1 MELENIFLLGDG
13 KGPNSSLMIANDD
26 VILNFTLLKE
36 KKNPEHIKGWRRK
49 EVETNGTKRIGNS
62 IVFEGRSVIDYS
74 TDKAGK
80 KKFLCGSRL
89 KLFHHAS
96 FFAALSNGKT
106 FERKRATSAT
116 IPSRMF
122 GT

>member
-80 KKFLCGSRL
+80 KKIYSRVAFKAFPSCKFLRSII
-89 KLFHHAS
+89 K
-96 FFAALSNGKT
+96 
-106 FERKRATSAT
+106 
-116 IPSRMF
+116 
-122 GT
+122 